1 MLEAT
6 LHGLCWLAGFWML
19 WRLAALPKGD
29 AAVDFSV
36 IIPARDE
43 ARRLPALLESLQNQS
58 LRPLEILVVDDHSTD
73 GTTDVARRVGARV
86 IASAPLPAGWRGK
99 TWACQQGAR
108 EARGPWLL
116 FLDADLRLLPGALA
130 RIAAAAR
137 ANRGAVSVLPYHRT
151 VRWVEDF
158 SGVFNLVQAAASNAF
173 TPRGNRAAPQRL
185 FGPLLAVSRE
195 TFWSVGGYE
204 PVKDR
209 WVENFDLSAVLEGR
223 GEPLACYAGK
233 GAVEFRMYDSGIAGI
248 AAGWGKSFVLGGK
261 GTPLSI
267 WIAFSL
273 WLTGALGAARA
284 LAAAACSV
292 DAPVLLSGAVYALFA
307 LQTGLWLRRL
317 GSFRWATAL
326 AYPVPAVFFV
336 FVFLRSLFALAVG
349 RPLVW
354 KGRTNQ

>member
-1 MLEAT
+1 M
-6 LHGLCWLAGFWML
+6 
-19 WRLAALPKGD
+19 
-29 AAVDFSV
+29 
-36 IIPARDE
+36 
-43 ARRLPALLESLQNQS
+43 
-58 LRPLEILVVDDHSTD
+58 EILVVDDHSTD

-130 RIAAAAR
+130 RIAAAR

-173 TPRGNRAAPQRL
+173 TPRGNRAAPTAFR
-185 FGPLLAVSRE
+185 PAVGRFPE

-233 GAVEFRMYDSGIAGI
+233 GAVEFRMYDRAESRG
-248 AAGWGKSFVLGGK
+248 SRRGGEN
-261 GTPLSI
+261 PSS
-267 WIAFSL
+267 W
-273 WLTGALGAARA
+273 AARA
-284 LAAAACSV
+284 RPFPFGSPSAC
-292 DAPVLLSGAVYALFA
+292 G
-307 LQTGLWLRRL
+307 
-317 GSFRWATAL
+317 
-326 AYPVPAVFFV
+326 
-336 FVFLRSLFALAVG
+336 
-349 RPLVW
+349 
-354 KGRTNQ
+354 